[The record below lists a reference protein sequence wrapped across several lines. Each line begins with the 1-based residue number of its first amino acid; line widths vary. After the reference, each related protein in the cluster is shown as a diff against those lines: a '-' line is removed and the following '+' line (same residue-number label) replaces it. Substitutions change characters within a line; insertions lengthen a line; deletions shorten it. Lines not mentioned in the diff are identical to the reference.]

1 MKLDI
6 IAAVSANYFARAV
19 SSILSLIFIPVYIKL
34 LGIESFAL
42 IGIYTSLTMWFFLL
56 DLGMG
61 QSMMREFARYTAGAY
76 ELSAIKNLSF
86 SVEVTFMVIVAILL
100 SLFYLFVKITD
111 AAGINAQTISRQT
124 ISICLYLMSLAIAF
138 RMLGTLYRRSLVGLQ
153 KQITANSA
161 DVLVNILRYSVTVCT
176 LLFYKSNIVIFFI
189 CQVAVSVFEVILY
202 KALLA
207 HSLPSNNHKSTFQPK
222 LLLSIWRYSFGAGA
236 MAILTISLTQADK
249 IFLVQLVSLE
259 QFGYYS
265 IAYTIASAL
274 ALLSIPITSGL
285 HPKLAQLYSANEL
298 VKLNDLYRYGSR
310 TLIMVLVPSALVM
323 SLFSTQLLTLWQQN
337 VEAITHASHITSI
350 LILAQMSWLLSVLN
364 QDFQLAH
371 GQTRLLV
378 YCQIVA
384 VAVLLPALYYS
395 SSKWGIMGAGF
406 TLLIVNSFYSIILN
420 YLGHRRWIPELKFKW
435 YSHYLIPTL
444 MVTVVVV
451 SLVKFLYV
459 GIELNLVN
467 SLLQIVMAMFVSLVA
482 AIMLGGELRELIFC
496 YCKAIIFSVIKQVKF
511 NLGRKICS

>member
-1 MKLDI
+1 MKFDI
-6 IAAVSANYFARAV
+6 IAAVSANYFARTV
-19 SSILSLIFIPVYIKL
+19 SSILSLMFMPVYIKL
-34 LGIESFAL
+34 LGIEPFAL

-76 ELSAIKNLSF
+76 ELSTIKNLSF
-86 SVEVTFMVIVAILL
+86 SVEVIFIAVVTILL
-100 SLFYLFVKITD
+100 SSFYLFVKITD

-124 ISICLYLMSLAIAF
+124 IIICLYLMSLAIAI
-138 RMLGTLYRRSLVGLQ
+138 RMLGTLYRRSLIGLQ

-161 DVLVNILRYSVTVCT
+161 DVLINILRYSITICA
-176 LLFYKSNIVIFFI
+176 LLFYKPSIVIFFT
-189 CQVAVSVFEVILY
+189 CQVAVSVFEVFIY

-222 LLLSIWRYSFGAGA
+222 LLLSIWRYSLGAGA

-249 IFLVQLVSLE
+249 IFLVKFVSLE

-274 ALLSIPITSGL
+274 ALLSMPITSSL
-285 HPKLAQLYSANEL
+285 HPKLAQLYSANDL
-298 VKLNDLYRYGSR
+298 VKLNDIYRYGSR

-323 SLFSTQLLTLWQQN
+323 SFFSTQLLTLWQQDG
-337 VEAITHASHITSI
+337 EAISQTYHITSI
-350 LILAQMSWLLSVLN
+350 LVLAQMSWLLSVLN

-371 GQTRLLV
+371 GHTRLLV

-406 TLLIVNSFYSIILN
+406 TLLIVNSFYSIILS
-420 YLGHRRWIPELKFKW
+420 YVGHRRWIPELKFKW

-444 MVTVVVV
+444 IVTVVVV
-451 SLVKFLYV
+451 YLIKFLSA

-467 SLLQIVMAMFVSLVA
+467 SLLQVVMAMFVSLVVA
-482 AIMLGGELRELIFC
+482 VMLGGELRELIFC
-496 YCKAIIFSVIKQVKF
+496 YCKKIIFGIIK
-511 NLGRKICS
+511 